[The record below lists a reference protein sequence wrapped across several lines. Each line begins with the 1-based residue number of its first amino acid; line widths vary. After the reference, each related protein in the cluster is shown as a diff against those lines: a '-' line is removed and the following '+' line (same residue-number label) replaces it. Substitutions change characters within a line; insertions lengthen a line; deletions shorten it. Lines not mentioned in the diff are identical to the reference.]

1 MWKNYYETWIEPRS
15 TDWMSKAEAQDY
27 LNNRGKFKYAK
38 NIKVIQAIDVTQS
51 FDLTNT
57 R

>member
-1 MWKNYYETWIEPRS
+1 MWKNCYETWIEPRS